1 MISAGTDTNLLL
13 PIRQKRLGL
22 GYKHP
27 VTHTAKNSNKNYEDL
42 HLKENLQRFNFSSQV
57 KFNMKNHMKSGAQL
71 KVPLIHF

>member
-27 VTHTAKNSNKNYEDL
+27 VTDTAKNSNKNCEDL
-42 HLKENLQRFNFSSQV
+42 HLEENLQRFHSS
-57 KFNMKNHMKSGAQL
+57 
-71 KVPLIHF
+71 